1 MSGHNKWSQIKHKK
15 AASDA
20 KKSNTFAKLIR
31 AITIAARS
39 GTDPI
44 ANLRLKAEIER
55 ARQVNMPTDTIERA
69 LDRVRGSAD
78 AQLQEMTIEL
88 IGPGGVGILVEAISE
103 STNHTM
109 QEIKNI
115 IAKTSIKIVP
125 PGSTAWMFERHDG
138 ILVPIAPSEVSPD
151 ARKALTTI
159 VEQLEALDDVNH
171 VTTSI
176 S

>member
-1 MSGHNKWSQIKHKK
+1 MAGHNKWTQIKHKK
-15 AASDA
+15 AAADA
-20 KKSNTFAKLIR
+20 KKGNTFAKLIR
-31 AITIAARS
+31 AITIAAR
-39 GTDPI
+39 GGIDPTT
-44 ANLRLKAEIER
+44 NLRLKAEIDR
-55 ARQVNMPTDTIERA
+55 ARAVNMPTDTIERA

-115 IAKTSIKIVP
+115 IAKTSAKIVT
-125 PGSTAWMFERHDG
+125 PGSIAWMFERREG
-138 ILVPIAPSEVSPD
+138 ILVSTIPNEVSPEIQ
-151 ARKALTTI
+151 ASIQHIT
-159 VEQLEALDDVNH
+159 EQLEHLDDVHH
-171 VTTSI
+171 VTTTI